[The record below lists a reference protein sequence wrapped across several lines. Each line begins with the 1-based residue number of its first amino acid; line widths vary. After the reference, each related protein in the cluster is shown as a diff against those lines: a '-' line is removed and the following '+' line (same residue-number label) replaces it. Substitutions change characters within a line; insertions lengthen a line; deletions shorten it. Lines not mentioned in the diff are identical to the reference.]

1 MVEILL
7 SMAATIIPK
16 MLVASSTDL
25 YVSNGVNTNGTNN
38 SSVPSEAGSCLTS
51 YCIPMTVAISVIA
64 LCGIITNFIVILVIT
79 RDSRL
84 RRPTFTAI
92 VALSLCDFTFL
103 LFRYIRYIVTG
114 YFRDIIPHNVMKTIK
129 FVCDLVGLTAGG
141 SSIVHVIL
149 LSVLRY
155 YIVVHPL
162 KSHIAI
168 TNKRIILVS
177 LGVWVLS
184 ALNGWFYLYA
194 VIINRKNDL
203 QMSKVTNIVV
213 TMVMSI
219 LPLAIILF
227 FHVLKARK
235 LKDSI
240 AACKLNATKQMSQ
253 IVTFVIVTY
262 IVTTTPVNTR
272 DILVISWGDTKE
284 TWMMVFGQVGRL
296 LLFLNYAINPFIYFV
311 HSPQFRKNIRCC
323 WRRRA
328 TRYVSTERTLRS
340 MSSNS
345 RVTEAVSLPL
355 DNTHL

>member
-1 MVEILL
+1 
-7 SMAATIIPK
+7 MAATIVPN
-16 MLVASSTDL
+16 MLLASSTDL
-25 YVSNGVNTNGTNN
+25 YALRGNDTTPFAN
-38 SSVPSEAGSCLTS
+38 SSSARSEAGECLTS
-51 YCIPMTVAISVIA
+51 YCIPVTITISVIA
-64 LCGIITNFIVILVIT
+64 LCGIITNFIVVLVIT
-79 RDSRL
+79 KDSRL

-103 LFRYIRYIVTG
+103 LFRYIRYIITG
-114 YFRDIIPHNVMKTIK
+114 YFRGIISPDVMRTVK
-129 FVCDLVGLTAGG
+129 FVCDLGGLAAGG
-141 SSIVHVIL
+141 SSIIHVIL

-168 TNKRIILVS
+168 TNRRIILVS
-177 LGVWVLS
+177 LAVWVVS

-213 TMVMSI
+213 TIVMSV

-262 IVTTTPVNTR
+262 IVTTTPANTR
-272 DILVISWGDTKE
+272 DIIVISTGNPRE

-311 HSPQFRKNIRCC
+311 HSPQFRKNIRSC
-323 WRRRA
+323 WRKRS
-328 TRYVSTERTLRS
+328 TRYVSTERTLH
-340 MSSNS
+340 SSNS
-345 RVTEAVSLPL
+345 RVTEAVSLSL

>member
-1 MVEILL
+1 MT
-7 SMAATIIPK
+7 ATIIPN
-16 MLVASSTDL
+16 MLIASSTDL
-25 YVSNGVNTNGTNN
+25 YVTRYDNSTYTNG
-38 SSVPSEAGSCLTS
+38 SSITSAPANCLTS
-51 YCIPMTVAISVIA
+51 FCIPMTVAISVIA
-64 LCGIITNFIVILVIT
+64 VCGIVTNFIVILVIT
-79 RDSRL
+79 KDSRL

-92 VALSLCDFTFL
+92 VALSISDFTFL
-103 LFRYIRYIVTG
+103 LFRYIRYVITG
-114 YFRDIIPHNVMKTIK
+114 YFRDVISLHVMKNIK

-141 SSIVHVIL
+141 SSIIHVIL
-149 LSVLRY
+149 LSILRY

-168 TNKRIILVS
+168 TNRRIMLVS
-177 LGVWVLS
+177 LGVWVFS
-184 ALNGWFYLYA
+184 GLNGWFYLYA
-194 VIINRKNDL
+194 VIINRQNDL

-213 TMVMSI
+213 TLVMSI
-219 LPLAIILF
+219 LPLVIILF

-272 DILVISWGDTKE
+272 DILLISWGDSKE
-284 TWMMVFGQVGRL
+284 TWMMVFGQIGRL

-311 HSPQFRKNIRCC
+311 HSPQFRKKIWCC
-323 WRRRA
+323 SRRR
-328 TRYVSTERTLRS
+328 TTHYVSTDRTLRS

-345 RVTEAVSLPL
+345 RVTEAVSLSPES
-355 DNTHL
+355 THL